1 MHLLPIVGV
10 ALVVL
15 ALLLIG
21 RHVRSWNVWRTKAM
35 DALERDYRV
44 GQFRRRTHMAALLAL
59 IGVFLF
65 VAYWI
70 EPQAHP
76 RLFVTNAILLLLV
89 TFWMIGVA
97 VFDAIET
104 GRFFSRLSRR
114 R

>member
-1 MHLLPIVGV
+1 
-10 ALVVL
+10 
-15 ALLLIG
+15 
-21 RHVRSWNVWRTKAM
+21 VRPM

-65 VAYWI
+65 IAYWI

-76 RLFVTNAILLLLV
+76 RLFSANAILLLLV
-89 TFWMIGVA
+89 TLWMIGVA
-97 VFDAIET
+97 IFDAIET
-104 GRFFSRLSRR
+104 GRFFSRYSRR